1 MTYREMRNTVTALTP
16 DLMTGKVV
24 LVVGGTQGLG
34 SHIARRAAESGAEA
48 VVVSGRNAEKG
59 RTVADEL
66 TALGT
71 KGAYVQADISDPQAA
86 LDLVEKVVSTFGRV
100 DSVANVAATTS
111 RGSLVDTTPERFDEH
126 MNINL
131 RGPFF
136 VMQGAV
142 KDMQRR
148 SAPGTIVNIM
158 SIASHGGQSFLAPYV
173 ASKAGLGGLTKNAA
187 YAHRFDKIRIN
198 GVNIGWTIT
207 DGEDVV
213 QRTAHGATDGW
224 LEEASAKLPM
234 GKLGQPDEIADF
246 IVFLMS
252 DRSGVVT
259 GSIIDWDQI
268 VIGGHD

>member
-1 MTYREMRNTVTALTP
+1 MTALTS
-16 DLMTGKVV
+16 DALAGKVV
-24 LVVGGTQGLG
+24 LVVGGTQGVG
-34 SHIARRAAESGAEA
+34 AAIARRAAQSGADA
-48 VVVSGRNAEKG
+48 VVVSGRSEDKG
-59 RTVADEL
+59 RAVADEL
-66 TALGT
+66 SSLGT
-71 KGAYVQADISDPQAA
+71 KGAFVRADVSDAEAA
-86 LDLVEKVVSTFGRV
+86 LSLVEQVVATFGRV
-100 DSVANVAATTS
+100 DCVANVAATTS
-111 RGSLVDTTPERFDEH
+111 RGSLVDTTPELLDTH
-126 MNINL
+126 INVNL
-131 RGPFF
+131 KGPFF

-158 SIASHGGQSFLAPYV
+158 SIAAHGGQPYLAPYV
-173 ASKAGLGGLTKNAA
+173 ASKSGLGGLTKNAA
-187 YAHRFDKIRIN
+187 HAHRFDRIRIN

-207 DGEDVV
+207 EGEEVV

-224 LEEASAKLPM
+224 LEEASANQPM

-246 IVFLMS
+246 IVYLLS

>member
-1 MTYREMRNTVTALTP
+1 MMSGTALTT
-16 DLMTGKVV
+16 DLMTGKIV

-34 SHIARRAAESGAEA
+34 AHIARRAAQAGAEA
-48 VVVSGRNAEKG
+48 VVVSGRNADKG
-59 RTVADEL
+59 KSIADEL
-66 TALGT
+66 NALGT
-71 KGAYVQADISDPQAA
+71 KGSYVQADVSDPEAA
-86 LDLVEKVVSTFGRV
+86 LDLVEKVVTTYGRV
-100 DSVANVAATTS
+100 DCVANVAATTS
-111 RGSLVDTTPERFDEH
+111 RGSLVDTTPALFDEH
-126 MNINL
+126 INVNL

-158 SIASHGGQSFLAPYV
+158 SIASHGGQCFLAPYV

-207 DGEDVV
+207 DGEEVV
-213 QRTAHGATDGW
+213 QRTAHGAEDGW

-234 GKLGQPDEIADF
+234 GKLGQPAEIADF
-246 IVFLMS
+246 IVYLLS

-268 VIGGHD
+268 VVG

>member
-1 MTYREMRNTVTALTP
+1 MSGTALTT
-16 DLMTGKVV
+16 DLMTGKIV

-34 SHIARRAAESGAEA
+34 AHIARRAAQAGAEA
-48 VVVSGRNAEKG
+48 VVVSGRNADKG
-59 RTVADEL
+59 KSIADEL
-66 TALGT
+66 NALGT
-71 KGAYVQADISDPQAA
+71 KGSYVQADVSDPEAA
-86 LDLVEKVVSTFGRV
+86 LDLVEKVVTTYGRV
-100 DSVANVAATTS
+100 DCVANVAATTS
-111 RGSLVDTTPERFDEH
+111 RGSLVDTTPALFDEH
-126 MNINL
+126 INVNL

-207 DGEDVV
+207 DGEEVV
-213 QRTAHGATDGW
+213 QRTAHGAEDGW
-224 LEEASAKLPM
+224 LEEASARLPM
-234 GKLGQPDEIADF
+234 GNSVSRLRSPISSSTCCRT
-246 IVFLMS
+246 VPVWS
-252 DRSGVVT
+252 PDRSST
-259 GSIIDWDQI
+259 GTRS
-268 VIGGHD
+268 